1 MARDLSPGDDI
12 LMSDGNAMM
21 EVLETDPE
29 RGTVSCEC
37 LNDAT
42 LGERKNC
49 NLPGVTVDLPTMTE
63 KDLHDIVG
71 FGVVNDVD
79 FIAASFV
86 RKASDVAK
94 IRETL
99 RDAGGE
105 SIKIISKVE
114 NYEGL
119 CNYDAILA
127 ASDGIMVARGD
138 LGMEI
143 PLERIFWVQKMMIAR
158 RTSSA
163 SP

>member
-1 MARDLSPGDDI
+1 
-12 LMSDGNAMM
+12 
-21 EVLETDPE
+21 
-29 RGTVSCEC
+29 
-37 LNDAT
+37 
-42 LGERKNC
+42 
-49 NLPGVTVDLPTMTE
+49 MTE
-63 KDLHDIVG
+63 KDINDIVG

-127 ASDGIMVARGD
+127 ASDGIMVARGY
-138 LGMEI
+138 LGM
-143 PLERIFWVQKMMIAR
+143 
-158 RTSSA
+158 
-163 SP
+163 